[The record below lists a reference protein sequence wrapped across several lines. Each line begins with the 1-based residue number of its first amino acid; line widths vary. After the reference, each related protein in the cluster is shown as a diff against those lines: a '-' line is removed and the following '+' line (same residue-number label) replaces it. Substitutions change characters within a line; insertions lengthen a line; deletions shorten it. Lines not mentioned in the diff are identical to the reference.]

1 MPFIKEKFTT
11 YDAFGKATMKDIF
24 GEEKLNNALHLQAK
38 TFASVYVENT
48 GNDKWIINELPR
60 LAQLSSVNGIVVKD
74 IDSDGLLDAVL
85 AGNLYSSEV
94 ETPRND
100 SGNGLVL
107 KGDGSGRFLTL
118 RVARTGFFTP
128 KDTKELHFL
137 SINEKLHLA
146 AVNNNDQIQFFSL
159 LETY

>member
-1 MPFIKEKFTT
+1 M
-11 YDAFGKATMKDIF
+11 ADIF
-24 GEEKLNNALHLQAK
+24 GEEKLTKALHLQAK
-38 TFASVYVENT
+38 TFASVYIENK
-48 GNDKWIINELPR
+48 GNDTWVINELPR

-74 IDSDGLLDAVL
+74 IDNDGILDAVI

-107 KGDGSGRFLTL
+107 KGDGSGDFIPLKVT
-118 RVARTGFFTP
+118 RTGFFTP
-128 KDTKELHFL
+128 NDTKELHFL

-146 AVNNNDQIQFFSL
+146 AVNNNEQIQFFSL
-159 LETY
+159 LD